1 MTEWS
6 EEEREELLTGLEAG
20 GNIFPGFEL
29 NRENGKL
36 KLLGRGGFSAVYEMH
51 GSPPDAGRTY
61 ALKVIG
67 MERHTVSGERFR
79 ESCRLQR
86 KLSEQSPYIMRLLD
100 TRELS
105 CEEGLFLQL
114 ILMERLEHILKKDK
128 FRNVVLLREDLKEES
143 GVLQFA
149 LQIGQAI
156 RTAHENQVL
165 HRDIKLE
172 NIFWNAEDQVYQL
185 GDFGIARFVE
195 NGQAETVVYTDGYGA
210 PEIERRLVDRY
221 SAAADIYSFGITLYL
236 LLNGLKFPASDRYR
250 ANPAQY
256 DPEFVFPAPE
266 KASPQMAGILR
277 KMCSFYP
284 EHRYKSMEEVL
295 AELRCLAEE
304 GKHTE
309 QIAPDAETEDK
320 VTVTYREWTRYDRAV
335 RAAGSRIERLRRE
348 RAQARLYRWME
359 AENTVLFALLFL
371 LLMYGLQK
379 DTEFLADWRFWSFPV
394 VVLIE
399 AVLLKIKDFHVVFG
413 AVALMTGVYSMM
425 TTSITVIHIV
435 LLMGLLS
442 GIPAIAAA
450 GVIAVI
456 GWIFIQLA
464 GGIPLMDFLTRDWIL
479 WIYPAILL
487 SRMHAWAWIWL
498 VLERGE
504 KINCIGWRENVWEG
518 AYYLLPY
525 VSVAVG
531 VILWVVQKAGVLA
544 VPEVTSRLHPILS
557 GVALFVV
564 QVIEGLGDR
573 DVSLDAGRD

>member
-6 EEEREELLTGLEAG
+6 EAEREELLTDLEAG
-20 GNIFPGFEL
+20 GNLFPGFEL

-36 KLLGRGGFSAVYEMH
+36 KLLGRGGFSAVYEMR
-51 GSPPDAGRTY
+51 GSAPDAGRTY

-67 MERHTVSGERFR
+67 MERHTVSEEQFR
-79 ESCRLQR
+79 ETCRLQR

-100 TRELS
+100 TKELPY
-105 CEEGLFLQL
+105 ENGLFLQL

-128 FRNVVLLREDLKEES
+128 FQNVALLREDLKEES

-156 RTAHENQVL
+156 RTAHDNQVL

-210 PEIERRLVDRY
+210 PEIERRLVDSY

-250 ANPAQY
+250 ANPVQY

-266 KASPQMAGILR
+266 KASPQMAGIIR

-284 EHRYKSMEEVL
+284 EDRYRSMGEVL
-295 AELRCLAEE
+295 AELRRLAEE
-304 GKHTE
+304 GKHTA
-309 QIAPDAETEDK
+309 QIAPAAETEDK
-320 VTVTYREWTRYDRAV
+320 VTVTYRERTLYDRAV
-335 RAAGSRIERLRRE
+335 RAASGRMERLRRE
-348 RAQARLYRWME
+348 RARARLYRWME

-379 DTEFLADWRFWSFPV
+379 EPEFLVDWRFWSFPV
-394 VVLIE
+394 MVLIE
-399 AVLLKIKDFHVVFG
+399 AVLLKIKDFHVLFG
-413 AVALMTGVYSMM
+413 TAALVTGVYSMM
-425 TTSITVIHIV
+425 TTGITVIHIV

-450 GVIAVI
+450 GAIAAI
-456 GWIFIQLA
+456 GWIFLRLA
-464 GGIPLMDFLTRDWIL
+464 GGIPMMDFLTKDWIL

-487 SRMHAWAWIWL
+487 SRMHAWAWTWL
-498 VLERGE
+498 VLEHGE
-504 KINCIGWRENVWEG
+504 NIDCIGWRGNVWEG
-518 AYYLLPY
+518 VYYLLPF
-525 VSVAVG
+525 VSVAAG
-531 VILWVVQKAGVLA
+531 VVCWGVQKAGVLT
-544 VPEVTSRLHPILS
+544 VPEAISRLHPILS
-557 GVALFVV
+557 GVAFFVV
-564 QVIEGLGDR
+564 QVIEGLGDQ
-573 DVSLDAGRD
+573 DVPLDAGRD